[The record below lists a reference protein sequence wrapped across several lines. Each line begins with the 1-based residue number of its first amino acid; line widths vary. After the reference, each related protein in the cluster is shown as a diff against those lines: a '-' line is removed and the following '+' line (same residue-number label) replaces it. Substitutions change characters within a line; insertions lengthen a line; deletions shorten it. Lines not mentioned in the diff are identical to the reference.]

1 MKKNFKIKV
10 DCANC
15 ANKIEQQVAKMEGIS
30 SVTVNFL
37 FGKMNIEFAEGV
49 DWKAKMEEVI
59 SLCKKI
65 EPDFEIIK

>member
-1 MKKNFKIKV
+1 MKKSFKIKV

-30 SVTVNFL
+30 SANVNFL

-65 EPDFEIIK
+65 EPDCEITK

>member
-1 MKKNFKIKV
+1 MKKSFKIKV

-15 ANKIEQQVAKMEGIS
+15 ANKIEQQVAKMDGIS

-65 EPDFEIIK
+65 EPDVEITK

>member
-1 MKKNFKIKV
+1 MKKSFKIKV

-30 SVTVNFL
+30 SANVNFL

-65 EPDFEIIK
+65 EPDVEITK

>member
-1 MKKNFKIKV
+1 MKKSFMIKV

-15 ANKIEQQVAKMEGIS
+15 ANKIEQQVAKMDGIS
-30 SVTVNFL
+30 SANVNFL